1 MQTIETKSSAA
12 GSAFEDLHRAFEAF
26 RETNDE
32 RLAQLEQRMSSD
44 VLTEEKLARIDR
56 ALDETKRR
64 IDRAVLDQSRPR
76 LSGENKQDDHSQRE
90 HKNAFRA
97 YMRSG

>member
-32 RLAQLEQRMSSD
+32 RLAQLERSAAPAP
-44 VLTEEKLARIDR
+44 TCAHR
-56 ALDETKRR
+56 
-64 IDRAVLDQSRPR
+64 SRPR
-76 LSGENKQDDHSQRE
+76 
-90 HKNAFRA
+90 
-97 YMRSG
+97 